1 MAKGL
6 LIVNLG
12 SPVSPQTKDVRRY
25 LREFL
30 SDQNVITMPKILWQP
45 ILRGFVLPFR
55 SWRSATFY
63 QHEWTQAGS
72 PLIAYTQVTR
82 DRLRQALPDWDV
94 QMAMT
99 YGGQYP
105 IAATLQEIGRAHV

>member
-1 MAKGL
+1 MDLCYHFAVGGQRHF
-6 LIVNLG
+6 ISTSG
-12 SPVSPQTKDVRRY
+12 
-25 LREFL
+25 
-30 SDQNVITMPKILWQP
+30 
-45 ILRGFVLPFR
+45 
-55 SWRSATFY
+55 
-63 QHEWTQAGS
+63 TQAGS

-105 IAATLQEIGRAHV
+105 IAATLQVMAARGDRPIVVIPSFPAYTQSTTKTILEKSQHRVLKH